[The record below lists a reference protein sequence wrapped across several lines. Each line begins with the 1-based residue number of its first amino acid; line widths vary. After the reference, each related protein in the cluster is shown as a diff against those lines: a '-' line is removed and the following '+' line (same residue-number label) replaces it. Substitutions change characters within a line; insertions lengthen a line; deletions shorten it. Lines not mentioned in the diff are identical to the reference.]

1 MSEVL
6 PEVDLAHHGD
16 VEATPG
22 LLDFA
27 VNVHGTE
34 PPAFLA
40 EALRRAVDDLAR
52 YPDAAAA
59 TAAVAGAH
67 GVPPES
73 VLLTHGAAEAFTLV
87 ARQPWQRPAVVHPQ
101 FTEPEA
107 ALRAAGHLPTRLLSA
122 DFGLD
127 VDPGDADL
135 VMLGNPTNPTSRL
148 HEREEIEG
156 LAARGRLVV
165 VDEAFLDA
173 VEPVDAPE
181 HSLARQAAH
190 DERFLVVRSL
200 TKTYAIAGL
209 RVGYL
214 IGHPDLLGRLGSE
227 RGPWPTSSLA
237 AVAAETCVGDEG
249 LAWAARIRRD
259 LPTRLAH
266 LTSTLESNGLKVVP
280 GARAP
285 FVLASHPQAAL
296 LRVRLRERGVA
307 VRRGDTFPGLD
318 DTWLRFAARES
329 AAVDALGGALRD
341 ALG

>member
-40 EALRRAVDDLAR
+40 EALRDAVADLAR
-52 YPDAAAA
+52 YPSADAA
-59 TAAVAGAH
+59 TAAVARAH
-67 GVPPES
+67 GVPAEC

-87 ARQPWQRPAVVHPQ
+87 ARRPWVRPAVVHPQ

-107 ALRAAGHLPTRLLSA
+107 ALRAAGHLPTRLLPEG
-122 DFGLD
+122 FGLD

-148 HEREEIEG
+148 HARADIEA
-156 LAARGRLVV
+156 LAAPGRLVV

-181 HSLARQAAH
+181 QSLARVAAG
-190 DERFLVVRSL
+190 DPRFLVVRSL

-209 RVGYL
+209 RIGYL
-214 IGHPDLLGRLGSE
+214 IGHPELLGELARE
-227 RGPWPTSSLA
+227 RGPWPTGTLA
-237 AVAAETCVGDEG
+237 AVAAETCLGEEG
-249 LAWAARIRRD
+249 LAWAAQLRAD
-259 LPTRLAH
+259 LPGRLAH
-266 LTSTLESNGLKVVP
+266 LTATLTAAGLDVVP

-285 FVLASHPQAAL
+285 FVLASHPEAA
-296 LRVRLRERGVA
+296 VLRERLRGAGIA